1 MGFLLRGVKSEHTFL
16 THVRETFESFPN
28 VVLDVISL
36 VKNRNSNQTCKS
48 VAMDKNHSPHQQPK
62 SYLGGC

>member
-28 VVLDVISL
+28 VVLNVISL

-48 VAMDKNHSPHQQPK
+48 VAMDKNRSPHQQPK
-62 SYLGGC
+62 NYLDGC